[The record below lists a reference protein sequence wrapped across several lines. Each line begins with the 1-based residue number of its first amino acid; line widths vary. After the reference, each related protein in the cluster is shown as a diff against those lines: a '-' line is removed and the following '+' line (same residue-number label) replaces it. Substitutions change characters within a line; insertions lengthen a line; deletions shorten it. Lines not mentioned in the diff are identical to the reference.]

1 LLLGASITFG
11 VLVVAP
17 VAYHYVVTGGH
28 PAQFDSKGWK
38 ELGRPSLLTES
49 GTRWQMAD
57 DLVKN
62 HRLDNMERSEV
73 LDLLGSPDQGARL
86 SRDSVPCVYSYSLE
100 PTMNEI
106 RWLVIQFDVEDLVI
120 DASMREY

>member
-1 LLLGASITFG
+1 
-11 VLVVAP
+11 
-17 VAYHYVVTGGH
+17 
-28 PAQFDSKGWK
+28 
-38 ELGRPSLLTES
+38 
-49 GTRWQMAD
+49 MAD